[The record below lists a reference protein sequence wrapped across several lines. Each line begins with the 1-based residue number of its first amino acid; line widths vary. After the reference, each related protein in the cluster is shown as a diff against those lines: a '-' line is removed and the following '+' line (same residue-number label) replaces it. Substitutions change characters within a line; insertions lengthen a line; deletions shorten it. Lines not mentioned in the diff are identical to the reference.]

1 MWRTQGETTGQ
12 KTAPHVRPTPCT
24 GGHLNRQARDENVNS
39 SSSSPNSSQS
49 GCIALLKV
57 QRGRKTPHPP
67 QRQTP
72 DISKAKS
79 ECELSLWVE
88 TQKSSSSLLFSFTFS
103 GSFFCNDFSL
113 LMVPMKFCFQIQN
126 ISFNSILNAIC
137 RIQRFSYGFLLV
149 YLGTAC
155 AVFRLLTITLRR
167 SVI

>member
-1 MWRTQGETTGQ
+1 MENPRRDNRAEDCAPRVPHPLHWRASQQTSQRRKCEFQLLFPQFLPIWLHRAVKGTKRTQD
-12 KTAPHVRPTPCT
+12 TP
-24 GGHLNRQARDENVNS
+24 
-39 SSSSPNSSQS
+39 
-49 GCIALLKV
+49 
-57 QRGRKTPHPP
+57 PP
-67 QRQTP
+67 QPQTP